1 MTDNDVRTVFIINEP
16 LRKDEAT
23 GEYVPFLP
31 MESAHSFG
39 RVVELT
45 PKGNPRGSIADAL
58 RSIRDGLDGWRDGD
72 FIVLVGDQ
80 ALLAYAAAI
89 VGAKLAKTRGSL
101 RFLKWDRGLRTYT
114 PLFMRETITEGE
126 GR

>member
-1 MTDNDVRTVFIINEP
+1 VTDTGIRTVFIVNVP
-16 LRKDEAT
+16 LRKDDVT
-23 GEYVPFLP
+23 GEYTEFLP

-45 PKGNPRGSIADAL
+45 PKGTPRGSIAEAL
-58 RSIRDGLDGWRDGD
+58 RSIRDGLECWRDGD

-101 RFLKWDRGLRTYT
+101 RFLKWDRGLRTYA
-114 PLFMRETITEGE
+114 PLFMRENITEGE